1 MMIQLQGLLSTIT
14 FLDVIDIVVVAYFL
28 YRLFLMLKNTRAA
41 TLGKGL
47 MVLIGFTLICR
58 WLNLHVISW
67 LLEKSMTVIMVA
79 LPVVFQPELR
89 RALEQIGRGKLFHKG
104 SELDE
109 QELEEMLDSVAHAT
123 KVMSK
128 NKVGALMVFE
138 RATGLAE
145 RIETGVPIDGLVSS
159 GLLQN
164 IFVKDTPL
172 HDGAV
177 VIRGNRV
184 VAACCLLPLT
194 ENRNLSQDQTLVK
207 VDILLNGEPVDALS
221 AIVHKEFATVRGRQ
235 LVEKLRSLIPRQM
248 FEIPVQAAIGNKVI
262 ARENVRAMRKD
273 VLAKCYGGDISRKR
287 KLLEK
292 QKEGK
297 KRMKQVGSVELPQ
310 EAFMAI
316 LKMD

>member
-58 WLNLHVISW
+58 WLDLHVISW

-109 QELEEMLDSVAHAT
+109 QELEKMLDSVAHAT

-177 VIRGNRV
+177 IIRGNRV

-194 ENRNLSQDQTLVK
+194 ENRNLSQELGTR
-207 VDILLNGEPVDALS
+207 
-221 AIVHKEFATVRGRQ
+221 HR
-235 LVEKLRSLIPRQM
+235 
-248 FEIPVQAAIGNKVI
+248 AAIGMSEQSDAMILVVSEETGTISI
-262 ARENVRAMRKD
+262 ARNGELMRYLTVDD
-273 VLAKCYGGDISRKR
+273 VKEILRTAIFRPHAVVKNSLVDKIKSLWGG
-287 KLLEK
+287 EK
-292 QKEGK
+292 K
-297 KRMKQVGSVELPQ
+297 
-310 EAFMAI
+310 
-316 LKMD
+316 

>member
-109 QELEEMLDSVAHAT
+109 QELKDVKT
-123 KVMSK
+123 KPVDVSK
-128 NKVGALMVFE
+128 L
-138 RATGLAE
+138 TGS
-145 RIETGVPIDGLVSS
+145 T
-159 GLLQN
+159 
-164 IFVKDTPL
+164 
-172 HDGAV
+172 
-177 VIRGNRV
+177 V
-184 VAACCLLPLT
+184 VAAELDLP
-194 ENRNLSQDQTLVK
+194 E
-207 VDILLNGEPVDALS
+207 
-221 AIVHKEFATVRGRQ
+221 
-235 LVEKLRSLIPRQM
+235 
-248 FEIPVQAAIGNKVI
+248 KVI
-262 ARENVRAMRKD
+262 PERRTVQIK
-273 VLAKCYGGDISRKR
+273 I
-287 KLLEK
+287 
-292 QKEGK
+292 
-297 KRMKQVGSVELPQ
+297 SVERQ
-310 EAFMAI
+310 N
-316 LKMD
+316 

>member
-41 TLGKGL
+41 TLCKGL

-194 ENRNLSQDQTLVK
+194 ENRNLSQELGTR
-207 VDILLNGEPVDALS
+207 
-221 AIVHKEFATVRGRQ
+221 HR
-235 LVEKLRSLIPRQM
+235 
-248 FEIPVQAAIGNKVI
+248 AAIGMSEQSDAMILVVSEETGTISI
-262 ARENVRAMRKD
+262 ARNGELMRYLTVDD
-273 VLAKCYGGDISRKR
+273 VKEILRTAIFRPNAAVKNSLVDKIKSLWGG
-287 KLLEK
+287 EK
-292 QKEGK
+292 K
-297 KRMKQVGSVELPQ
+297 
-310 EAFMAI
+310 
-316 LKMD
+316 

>member
-89 RALEQIGRGKLFHKG
+89 RALEQIGRGKLFHKS

-123 KVMSK
+123 KIMSK

-138 RATGLAE
+138 RATGLVE
-145 RIETGVPIDGLVSS
+145 RIETGVPVDGLVSS
-159 GLLQN
+159 GLIQN

-172 HDGAV
+172 HDGAII
-177 VIRGNRV
+177 IRGNRI

-194 ENRNLSQDQTLVK
+194 ENRNLSQELGTR
-207 VDILLNGEPVDALS
+207 
-221 AIVHKEFATVRGRQ
+221 HR
-235 LVEKLRSLIPRQM
+235 
-248 FEIPVQAAIGNKVI
+248 AAIGMSEQSDAMVLVVSEETGTISI
-262 ARENVRAMRKD
+262 ARNGELMRYLTVDDVKD
-273 VLAKCYGGDISRKR
+273 ILRTAIFKPHTTGKNSIVDKLKNLLGG
-287 KLLEK
+287 EK
-292 QKEGK
+292 K
-297 KRMKQVGSVELPQ
+297 
-310 EAFMAI
+310 
-316 LKMD
+316 

>member
-1 MMIQLQGLLSTIT
+1 MMVQLQGLLSTISV
-14 FLDVIDIVVVAYFL
+14 LDIIDIVVVAYFL
-28 YRLFLMLKNTRAA
+28 YRLYLMLKNTRAA

-47 MVLIGFTLICR
+47 LVLVGFMLICR

-109 QELEEMLDSVAHAT
+109 QELEEMLDAVAHAT

-164 IFVKDTPL
+164 IFVKDT
-172 HDGAV
+172 
-177 VIRGNRV
+177 
-184 VAACCLLPLT
+184 AAP
-194 ENRNLSQDQTLVK
+194 
-207 VDILLNGEPVDALS
+207 A
-221 AIVHKEFATVRGRQ
+221 
-235 LVEKLRSLIPRQM
+235 
-248 FEIPVQAAIGNKVI
+248 
-262 ARENVRAMRKD
+262 
-273 VLAKCYGGDISRKR
+273 
-287 KLLEK
+287 EK
-292 QKEGK
+292 QQAG
-297 KRMKQVGSVELPQ
+297 QP
-310 EAFMAI
+310 
-316 LKMD
+316 

>member
-177 VIRGNRV
+177 IIRGNRV

-194 ENRNLSQDQTLVK
+194 ENRNLSQELGTRHRAAIGMSEQSDAMILV
-207 VDILLNGEPVDALS
+207 VSEETGTISIARNGELMRYLTVDDVKEILRT
-221 AIVHKEFATVRGRQ
+221 AIFRPNAAVKNS
-235 LVEKLRSLIPRQM
+235 LVEKIKSLW
-248 FEIPVQAAIGNKVI
+248 
-262 ARENVRAMRKD
+262 
-273 VLAKCYGGDISRKR
+273 GG
-287 KLLEK
+287 EK
-292 QKEGK
+292 K
-297 KRMKQVGSVELPQ
+297 
-310 EAFMAI
+310 
-316 LKMD
+316 

>member
-194 ENRNLSQDQTLVK
+194 ENRNLSQELGTR
-207 VDILLNGEPVDALS
+207 
-221 AIVHKEFATVRGRQ
+221 HR
-235 LVEKLRSLIPRQM
+235 
-248 FEIPVQAAIGNKVI
+248 AAIGMSEQSDAMILVVSEETGTISI
-262 ARENVRAMRKD
+262 ARNGELMRYLTVDD
-273 VLAKCYGGDISRKR
+273 VKEILRTTIFRPHAAVKNSLVDKIKSLWGG
-287 KLLEK
+287 EK
-292 QKEGK
+292 K
-297 KRMKQVGSVELPQ
+297 
-310 EAFMAI
+310 
-316 LKMD
+316 

>member
-1 MMIQLQGLLSTIT
+1 
-14 FLDVIDIVVVAYFL
+14 
-28 YRLFLMLKNTRAA
+28 
-41 TLGKGL
+41 

-128 NKVGALMVFE
+128 KQGRCADGSLSVLPV
-138 RATGLAE
+138 LAE

-164 IFVKDTPL
+164 IFVKDTLL
-172 HDGAV
+172 HDGAC
-177 VIRGNRV
+177 RYPRQPRC
-184 VAACCLLPLT
+184 CCLLLAAALRKT
-194 ENRNLSQDQTLVK
+194 RNLSQELGTR
-207 VDILLNGEPVDALS
+207 
-221 AIVHKEFATVRGRQ
+221 HR
-235 LVEKLRSLIPRQM
+235 
-248 FEIPVQAAIGNKVI
+248 AAIGMSEQSDAMILVVSEETGTISI
-262 ARENVRAMRKD
+262 ARNGELMRYLTVDD
-273 VLAKCYGGDISRKR
+273 VKEILRTAIFRPHAAVKNSLVDKIKSLWGG
-287 KLLEK
+287 EK
-292 QKEGK
+292 K
-297 KRMKQVGSVELPQ
+297 
-310 EAFMAI
+310 
-316 LKMD
+316 

>member
-14 FLDVIDIVVVAYFL
+14 FLDVMDIVVVAYFL

-89 RALEQIGRGKLFHKG
+89 RALEQIGHGKLFHKG

-177 VIRGNRV
+177 IIRGNRV

-194 ENRNLSQDQTLVK
+194 ENRNLSQELGTR
-207 VDILLNGEPVDALS
+207 
-221 AIVHKEFATVRGRQ
+221 HR
-235 LVEKLRSLIPRQM
+235 
-248 FEIPVQAAIGNKVI
+248 AAIGMSEQSDAMILVVSEETGTISI
-262 ARENVRAMRKD
+262 ARNGELMRYLTVDD
-273 VLAKCYGGDISRKR
+273 VKEILRTAIFRPHAAVTNSLVDKIKSLWGG
-287 KLLEK
+287 EK
-292 QKEGK
+292 K
-297 KRMKQVGSVELPQ
+297 
-310 EAFMAI
+310 
-316 LKMD
+316 

>member
-194 ENRNLSQDQTLVK
+194 ENRNLSQELGTR
-207 VDILLNGEPVDALS
+207 
-221 AIVHKEFATVRGRQ
+221 HR
-235 LVEKLRSLIPRQM
+235 
-248 FEIPVQAAIGNKVI
+248 AAIGMSEQSDAMILVVSEETGTISI
-262 ARENVRAMRKD
+262 ARNGELMRYLTVDD
-273 VLAKCYGGDISRKR
+273 VKEILRTAIFRPHAAVPNSLVDKIKSLWGG
-287 KLLEK
+287 EK
-292 QKEGK
+292 K
-297 KRMKQVGSVELPQ
+297 
-310 EAFMAI
+310 
-316 LKMD
+316 